1 MIPILTILLTAI
13 FAIKEMWA
21 AMTIVLVI
29 GLIYALLINMKD

>member
-21 AMTIVLVI
+21 AMTIVLI
-29 GLIYALLINMKD
+29 LGRGFILLVDMKD